1 MADNLLIL
9 QRQAHQ
15 GQPHFV
21 QTGPLPAN
29 APSARDGQYQQAP
42 SEEKMPEH
50 PHLADSPASTG
61 RDSKLHQLVL
71 STCSAE
77 AGFDAALS

>member
-21 QTGPLPAN
+21 PTAPLPAP
-29 APSARDGQYQQAP
+29 APTARDGQYQQAP
-42 SEEKMPEH
+42 SEKKITEH
-50 PHLADSPASTG
+50 AGDLSNQLGVPAAEYLGREADSVPN
-61 RDSKLHQLVL
+61 DSNKE
-71 STCSAE
+71 T
-77 AGFDAALS
+77 